1 MISDIMR
8 WFEII
13 KYKRRYVAMVL
24 DRLFLWIFTIAVI
37 GELQS
42 IMFLNINDWSDA
54 NIWTVLRIFGI
65 FRKHGCRLFLLTI
78 LGLLT
83 ADPISQISSSRI
95 NVNFGRFNYLAKFP
109 LNILKYLAAIFS
121 QQINNKPSLWASPAV
136 SKFIPC
142 NSEVHKGIVR
152 RGLNK
157 VEIWSMPAAVDV
169 NSK

>member
-1 MISDIMR
+1 MV
-8 WFEII
+8 WHEYKII

-42 IMFLNINDWSDA
+42 IMFLNINDWSNA
-54 NIWTVLRIFGI
+54 KFGQ
-65 FRKHGCRLFLLTI
+65 FWGYLGYFWSCRLFLLTI
-78 LGLLT
+78 HGLLT

-95 NVNFGRFNYLAKFP
+95 NVNFGRFNYLAKFS

-157 VEIWSMPAAVDV
+157 VEIWSMPAVDV

>member
-1 MISDIMR
+1 MV
-8 WFEII
+8 WQQYQII

-42 IMFLNINDWSDA
+42 IMFLNINDWSNA
-54 NIWTVLRIFGI
+54 NILTVLRIFGI

-78 LGLLT
+78 HGLLT

-157 VEIWSMPAAVDV
+157 VEIWSMPAVDV

>member
-1 MISDIMR
+1 MTITFLGKKIATKLRRTGSKLTKVFQFVFLIMISDIMR

-37 GELQS
+37 GKLQS
-42 IMFLNINDWSDA
+42 IMLLNINDWSNA

-95 NVNFGRFNYLAKFP
+95 NVNFGRFNYLPKFP

-121 QQINNKPSLWASPAV
+121 QQINNKPSL
-136 SKFIPC
+136 
-142 NSEVHKGIVR
+142 
-152 RGLNK
+152 
-157 VEIWSMPAAVDV
+157 
-169 NSK
+169 